1 MLKDDAS
8 LAKLGIKEVGRC
20 ASGSWGRCSPSQAD
34 RVLFGGGFPL
44 LQGQQIT
51 VSALCRRPAC
61 PEGRSLNA
69 YIHRLQLIGTAGEIP
84 KAPPANQIRF
94 VEDMD
99 ESELAQAVS
108 AEAGQHLLLLEHQ
121 ADRRRYGPIDIQMK
135 IPAGLQNMGNTVRYR
150 KRLSSPHG
158 QLRPMLT

>member
-1 MLKDDAS
+1 MTPASQSSVSRRWADARVV
-8 LAKLGIKEVGRC
+8 LGGDAAPARLT
-20 ASGSWGRCSPSQAD
+20 ASSS
-34 RVLFGGGFPL
+34 GGFPL